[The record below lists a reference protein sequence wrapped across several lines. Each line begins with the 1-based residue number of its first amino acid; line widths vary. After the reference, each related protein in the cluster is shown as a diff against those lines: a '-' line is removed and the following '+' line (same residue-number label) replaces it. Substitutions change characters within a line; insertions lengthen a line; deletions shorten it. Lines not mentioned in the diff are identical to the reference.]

1 MKAGA
6 ILEGIYSLSNIFVWM
21 CFYFLNIKGQA
32 NEFLGSETEFRYHVL
47 LEEEHL
53 CCVQDVATSVLVNFL
68 KIYKSDRINILMP
81 QKY

>member
-1 MKAGA
+1 MDV
-6 ILEGIYSLSNIFVWM
+6 LLFSEY
-21 CFYFLNIKGQA
+21 QR
-32 NEFLGSETEFRYHVL
+32 LGSETEFRYHVL

-53 CCVQDVATSVLVNFL
+53 CFVQDVACSVLVNFL